1 MSMDAV
7 VNQFFAPVETDLVDT
22 LLASH
27 KQEKNNIILVSDM
40 VLKTEGLSSVFSYF
54 VKGNV
59 PDVYRH
65 ALSTSMFAKEG
76 ALKQLD
82 ARYWQEVMDLTKV
95 NDYMPQKRRS
105 EWREQI
111 DSGSTPEFNDS
122 NVRSTIV
129 TLLNSRKKF
138 IAEKVDGIF
147 QALSSKHVTN
157 CPEGFNKRMII
168 ASVLDKYG
176 YVNSDKTGIIDD
188 LRSVLAKIMG
198 RKEDFLGN
206 TFKILE
212 NIKKLDLYGNWH
224 EIDSGALK
232 IKLFKAGTA
241 HIEVHPDMAI
251 SMNEILAILYPMA
264 IPEKYKKRNAQNQVK
279 EFVLQDNL
287 MSIKLL
293 SMLSEMKTPPLKSNM
308 PAFKE
313 SCGWTDNKNSLYI
326 HRYHTY
332 AEKDIKELEEIMY
345 LIGGERKQYNQAVW
359 FEFDYDPSDVIS
371 LLIVSGVYP
380 DFKSYQYYPTKNE
393 LGDIAI
399 KKADINP
406 SDSCL
411 EPSAG
416 QGAIASRLSK
426 EKTTC
431 IEISGINAA
440 ILKSKGFNV
449 YNEDF
454 IKWSRKNTEQKF
466 DKIVMNPPFSKN
478 RAFLH
483 VQTAL
488 THLKETG
495 KLVAIIPATYKDRIL
510 FEGYNHDYSDVY
522 QGFFEGTQVA
532 VVILIIEKS
541 VVC

>member
-111 DSGSTPEFNDS
+111 NSGSTPDFNDS
-122 NVRSTIV
+122 NVRSTII

-138 IAEKVDGIF
+138 VAEKVDGIF
-147 QALSSKHVTN
+147 QSLSSRHVTN
-157 CPEGFNKRMII
+157 CPEGFNKKMIV
-168 ASVLDKYG
+168 ADVLDKYG
-176 YVNSDKTGIIDD
+176 YVSSDKTGIIDD
-188 LRSVLAKIMG
+188 LRSVLSKVMG
-198 RKEDFLGN
+198 RKEEFLGN

-212 NIKKLDLYGNWH
+212 NIKKLNLYGVWH
-224 EIDSGALK
+224 EIDSVALK
-232 IKLFKAGTA
+232 VKLFKAGTV
-241 HIEVHPDMAI
+241 HIEIHPDMAI

-264 IPEKYKKRNAQNQVK
+264 IPEKYRKRNNKNNVK

-287 MSIKLL
+287 ISMKLL

-326 HRYHTY
+326 HKYHTY
-332 AEKDIKELEEIMY
+332 AEKDIKELEEIMH
-345 LIGGERKQYNQAVW
+345 LIGGQRKQYNQAVW
-359 FEFDYDPSDVIS
+359 FEFDYNPSDVIS
-371 LLIVSGVYP
+371 LLIISGVYP

-393 LGDIAI
+393 LCDIVI
-399 KKADINP
+399 EKADIKPLDN
-406 SDSCL
+406 CL

-416 QGAIASRLSK
+416 QGAIARHLFK

-440 ILKSKGFNV
+440 ILKSKGFKV
-449 YNEDF
+449 CNEDF
-454 IKWSRKNTEQKF
+454 IKWSRKNAEQKF
-466 DKIVMNPPFSKN
+466 DKIIMNPPFSKN
-478 RAFLH
+478 RAVLH
-483 VQTAL
+483 VDTAL
-488 THLKETG
+488 THLQETG
-495 KLVAIIPATYKDRIL
+495 KLVAIIPATYKDRVL
-510 FEGYNHDYSDVY
+510 FDGYKHDYSDVY

-532 VVILIIEKS
+532 VIILCLEKCIVS
-541 VVC
+541 